1 MMAKRKNES
10 LGMTVARGL
19 STLAYGKRFDLH
31 EASDVQAT
39 FAALVRA
46 VETVNA
52 LEKRVQALE
61 REKSARPRLKE
72 VA

>member
-1 MMAKRKNES
+1 M
-10 LGMTVARGL
+10 
-19 STLAYGKRFDLH
+19 RFNLN

-46 VETVNA
+46 VEAVSD

-61 REKSARPRLKE
+61 REKSGRPKLK
-72 VA
+72 VAS